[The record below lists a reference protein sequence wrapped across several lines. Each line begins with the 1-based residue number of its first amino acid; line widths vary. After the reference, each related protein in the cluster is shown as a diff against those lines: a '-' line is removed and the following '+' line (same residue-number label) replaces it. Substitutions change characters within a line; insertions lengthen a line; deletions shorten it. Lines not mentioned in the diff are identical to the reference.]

1 MTDGYPQ
8 AQVPLSMGMR
18 AVAPTPDASTP
29 DCGPFA
35 TVADLEARWH
45 ALTSEERTRAERL
58 LADASDL
65 IRTSCPNWARATP
78 LTLQRVACAIVKRAM
93 LASDDIAGVTQ
104 HSQTA
109 GSYSESFSYSN
120 PDGDLYMTRS
130 EKESLGGDGVAW
142 AYDPTV
148 GTVT

>member
-1 MTDGYPQ
+1 M
-8 AQVPLSMGMR
+8 
-18 AVAPTPDASTP
+18 
-29 DCGPFA
+29 
-35 TVADLEARWH
+35 
-45 ALTSEERTRAERL
+45 
-58 LADASDL
+58 
-65 IRTSCPNWARATP
+65 
-78 LTLQRVACAIVKRAM
+78 ACAIVKRAM

-109 GSYSESFSYSN
+109 GYYSESFSYSN
-120 PDGDLYMTRS
+120 PDGDLYLTRS